1 MKIIPKHFY
10 TGGLLTIL
18 YLGLFIFYQRNIP
31 TQELLIALP
40 FVAIIYFFL
49 FNVGNPAVQ
58 FHLEETGWMNKQKSL
73 LFPILLWFI
82 LIIYVGIHHESPFK
96 GSGSLLPFLFVFP
109 VLYYQAYSRT
119 NIGRVDYLILLLF
132 IVPLTLINFEGDTT
146 LPVKGNGFGSM
157 FKISWA
163 LMMVYA
169 FGQIRKI
176 KDIGFYPIFKSSF
189 LGIALISW
197 ISFLGFVYV
206 IAWTFGFVNRS

>member
-58 FHLEETGWMNKQKSL
+58 IHLEETGWMNKQKSL

-96 GSGSLLPFLFVFP
+96 GSGSLVPFLFVFAAESLFERQRQYADSHARP
-109 VLYYQAYSRT
+109 FVW
-119 NIGRVDYLILLLF
+119 LL
-132 IVPLTLINFEGDTT
+132 
-146 LPVKGNGFGSM
+146 
-157 FKISWA
+157 
-163 LMMVYA
+163 
-169 FGQIRKI
+169 Q
-176 KDIGFYPIFKSSF
+176 
-189 LGIALISW
+189 
-197 ISFLGFVYV
+197 
-206 IAWTFGFVNRS
+206 